1 MVYVDCVG
9 RCKMKGEIDIKLW
22 FEFKNVFKE
31 YLDFSGCFW
40 YYIFFV
46 KKKFVIDCLCFS
58 CIDVILLMYM
68 NYLFEIL
75 VFIFIYV
82 YNYICIIIYYLI
94 IYYDYL

>member
-9 RCKMKGEIDIKLW
+9 RYKMKGEIDIKLW

-46 KKKFVIDCLCFS
+46 KKNLWLIVYVL
-58 CIDVILLMYM
+58 VVLM
-68 NYLFEIL
+68 L
-75 VFIFIYV
+75 
-82 YNYICIIIYYLI
+82 YY
-94 IYYDYL
+94 